1 MLKVLLKNR
10 LEALLSVLTGASR
23 TKKAQSKGKLVG
35 FAALMILSLVS
46 IGTLFS
52 RIFEVIGPAF
62 HWAGLGWLY
71 FALAAVITFG
81 LMMVG
86 NVFVAKS
93 QLYEAK
99 DNDLLLSMPI
109 KPIHILLSRLFL
121 LLVLAEVLALP
132 VVIPAI
138 LYWPGSVDVPGW
150 VALILSFFVIL
161 PLLNL
166 VVSSLLGWLIH
177 LASAR
182 ARNKSLIT
190 LVISLAFLGGYMY
203 FSFRMNSM
211 LTSLVENHEGLEKSL
226 GAVAPLV
233 WIGKAV
239 TVGELLPLLL
249 LLAASLALGVL
260 ALLLLSRTFIRTA
273 TARGTGAKKRY
284 VERTARAHS
293 PRAALLIQELRR
305 LWGLPAYLL
314 NGGLGVFF
322 VVLAAVALLVK
333 GDALTGMPEW
343 PYIAPLLQSI
353 FVIAACFMAVTI
365 ILTAP
370 SISLEGKS
378 LWLPKSLP
386 VSSWD
391 LLQAKLRLH
400 LLLAVPALLLCSTV
414 MALVL
419 GYKGLTLVLLFALPL
434 AYALF
439 SALLGLF
446 ENLRH
451 PNFNWVNET
460 QAVKSGASVMITMFV
475 GMGMAALP
483 VLVYALLGDYLSMEA
498 VGFGMLGLLLVLCAL
513 LYLWLRKKGTRIFD
527 AL

>member
-23 TKKAQSKGKLVG
+23 TKKAQSKGKLVS

-52 RIFEVIGPAF
+52 RIFEALGPAF
-62 HWAGLGWLY
+62 RWAGLGWLY

-81 LMMVG
+81 LMLVG

-138 LYWPGSVDVPGW
+138 LYWPGSMGVPGW

-177 LASAR
+177 LVSAR

-190 LVISLAFLGGYMY
+190 LVISLAFLGAYMY

-239 TVGELLPLLL
+239 TAGELLPLLL

-333 GDALTGMPEW
+333 GKALTGMPEW
-343 PYIAPLLQSI
+343 PYIAPLL
-353 FVIAACFMAVTI
+353 
-365 ILTAP
+365 
-370 SISLEGKS
+370 
-378 LWLPKSLP
+378 P

-391 LLQAKLRLH
+391 ILQAKLRLH

>member
-23 TKKAQSKGKLVG
+23 TKKAQSKGKLIG

-46 IGTLFS
+46 LGTLFG
-52 RIFEVIGPAF
+52 RIFEVLGPAF

-81 LMMVG
+81 LMLVG

-138 LYWPGSVDVPGW
+138 LYWPGSVGVPGW

-166 VVSSLLGWLIH
+166 VISSLLGWLIH

-239 TVGELLPLLL
+239 TAGELLPLLL

-284 VERTARAHS
+284 VERTAKAHS

-314 NGGLGVFF
+314 NSGLGVFF

-333 GDALTGMPEW
+333 GKALTGMPEW
-343 PYIAPLLQSI
+343 PFIAPMLQSI
-353 FVIAACFMAVTI
+353 FVVAACFMAVTI

-370 SISLEGKS
+370 SISLEGKY
-378 LWLPKSLP
+378 LWIPKSLP

-391 LLQAKLRLH
+391 VLRSKLQLHMLIALPPLALLSVVAALILGYEGQMLAQV
-400 LLLAVPALLLCSTV
+400 LLLPTV
-414 MALVL
+414 FGV
-419 GYKGLTLVLLFALPL
+419 
-434 AYALF
+434 F
-439 SALLGLF
+439 SGLLGLF

-451 PNFNWVNET
+451 PNFNWINET
-460 QAVKSGASVMITMFV
+460 QAVKSGASVLITMFA
-475 GMGMAALP
+475 GMGLVLLPILACLIFSDWLTP
-483 VLVYALLGDYLSMEA
+483 VLVGWI
-498 VGFGMLGLLLVLCAL
+498 MLGLLAALCVL
-513 LYLWLRKKGTRIFD
+513 LYLWLRRKGPAVFEG
-527 AL
+527 L